1 MTQCILTGDCIKT
14 VEALD
19 LTTEST
25 VEIVGKVEKVKD
37 GQTAPGG
44 VEIIVDYW
52 KIIGLAP
59 GGKEA
64 FESIIQPVCPITST
78 RFMADEGR
86 TWTTRNELIYDT
98 WSYEERP
105 QQLVC
110 DSEPCYFDLSE
121 NDSTT
126 DESPKSLPHVWS
138 RLPSRVVPP
147 CSNSTTMAPRHT

>member
-52 KIIGLAP
+52 RIIGLAP

-64 FESIIQPVCPITST
+64 FESIIQPVCPIPV
-78 RFMADEGR
+78 FVWFLADG
-86 TWTTRNELIYDT
+86 IGYG
-98 WSYEERP
+98 
-105 QQLVC
+105 QLKA
-110 DSEPCYFDLSE
+110 S
-121 NDSTT
+121 
-126 DESPKSLPHVWS
+126 
-138 RLPSRVVPP
+138 
-147 CSNSTTMAPRHT
+147 

>member
-64 FESIIQPVCPITST
+64 FESIIQPVCLITIT
-78 RFMADEGR
+78 YTMADENR
-86 TWTTRNELIYDT
+86 IWTTRSELIYDI
-98 WSYEERP
+98 SNYEERP

-110 DSEPCYFDLSE
+110 DSEPCYYDLSE

-138 RLPSRVVPP
+138 RPPSRVVLP

>member
-110 DSEPCYFDLSE
+110 DSEHCYFDLSE

-126 DESPKSLPHVWS
+126 DESLKSLLPVWS
-138 RLPSRVVPP
+138 RPRSRVDLP